1 MGRGDFQGTIAP
13 QKLKSDKRNSGF
25 LPPEQQLGPA
35 PHTPGP
41 AEKMRGTQGPP
52 AALLLLLLLLLLGSR
67 VPCRVIFG
75 LSSGVTLLPAPG
87 AAGSPGCGQPHLA
100 RRIVGGRDAHE
111 GEWPWQVSLT
121 HQKTHLCGGSLV
133 SRQWVLTAAHCFSR
147 PVQLSEYRV
156 HLGEFQLARPSRHVL
171 VLPVLRI
178 LLNANFTEV
187 GGQGD
192 IALVQL
198 RSPVPLTSY
207 VQPVCLPAPGTHLP
221 PGTLC
226 WVTGWGSLWQGVP
239 LQGSRPLQRAQVPL
253 LDRRTCDRL
262 YHLGS
267 NIPLSEPILQPGTL
281 CAGYPQGGK
290 DACQGDSGGPLVC
303 MQDGHWV
310 LVGVVSWGKGC
321 ALPNRPGVY
330 TSVADYGHWIQA
342 HMTPSTLRV
351 QSTSGAGSLGTLF
364 PSVPFF
370 LPLLLPR
377 LCLAP

>member
-1 MGRGDFQGTIAP
+1 
-13 QKLKSDKRNSGF
+13 
-25 LPPEQQLGPA
+25 
-35 PHTPGP
+35 
-41 AEKMRGTQGPP
+41 MRGTQGPP
-52 AALLLLLLLLLLGSR
+52 ALLLLLLLLLLLVSLS
-67 VPCRVIFG
+67 PCTFSFI
-75 LSSGVTLLPAPG
+75 PAIEQ
-87 AAGSPGCGQPHLA
+87 SCGQPRLA

-121 HQKTHLCGGSLV
+121 YQRTRLCGGSLI

-156 HLGEFQLARPSRHVL
+156 HLGEFRLARPSRHVL

-178 LLNANFTEV
+178 LLNANFTED

-192 IALVQL
+192 IALLQL

-207 VQPVCLPAPGTHLP
+207 IQPVCLPAPGAHLP
-221 PGTLC
+221 SGTLC

-239 LQGSRPLQRAQVPL
+239 LPGPRPLQGVQVPL
-253 LDRRTCDRL
+253 LDRWTCDRL

-267 NIPLSEPILQPGTL
+267 NVPPSEPIVQPGTL
-281 CAGYPQGGK
+281 CAGYPQGTK

-303 MQDGHWV
+303 VQYGHWVLVGVVSWWV

-330 TSVADYGHWIQA
+330 TSVADYRHWIQA
-342 HMTPSTLRV
+342 HMTPPTLRV
-351 QSTSGAGSLGTLF
+351 QPTSGAGSLGA
-364 PSVPFF
+364 V
-370 LPLLLPR
+370 
-377 LCLAP
+377 